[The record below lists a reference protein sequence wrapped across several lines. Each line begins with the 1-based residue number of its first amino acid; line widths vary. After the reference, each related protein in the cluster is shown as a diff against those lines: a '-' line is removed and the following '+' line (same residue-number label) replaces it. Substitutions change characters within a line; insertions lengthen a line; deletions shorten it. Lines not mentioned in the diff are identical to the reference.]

1 MQIRQSILCLHILVR
16 LLEIQY
22 RSTKTLTIG
31 NSEAKVGKVSRG
43 PYKRDE
49 RVVKDEELLKK
60 LRAHTGRI
68 EDFNY
73 ERIEEQQ
80 QLLDKFK
87 EGNECNFLCM
97 L

>member
-1 MQIRQSILCLHILVR
+1 MSILCLHVPVR

-22 RSTKTLTIG
+22 RSTKTLTNG

-49 RVVKDEELLKK
+49 HVVRDDELLKK

-80 QLLDKFK
+80 QLFDKFK
-87 EGNECNFLCM
+87 GGKN
-97 L
+97 

>member
-22 RSTKTLTIG
+22 RSTETLTIG
-31 NSEAKVGKVSRG
+31 NSEAKVGKVSHG

-49 RVVKDEELLKK
+49 RVVKDEEQLKK

-87 EGNECNFLCM
+87 EGNK
-97 L
+97 